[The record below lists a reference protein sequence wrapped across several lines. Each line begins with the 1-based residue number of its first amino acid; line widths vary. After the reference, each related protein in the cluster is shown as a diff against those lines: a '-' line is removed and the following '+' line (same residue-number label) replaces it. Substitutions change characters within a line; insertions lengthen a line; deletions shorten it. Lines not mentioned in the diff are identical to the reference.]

1 MKVLKRIGYIDSK
14 DLIKFASDETTSKL
28 KDDGIVVMSFFR
40 ASLCLSKHWM
50 VVEVLRKY
58 VVFMHQLTPNMI
70 VRLMYLYGSY
80 EAKVHMIMMNASTEC
95 INCTIR
101 RRLCLQTSC
110 ITILGATTLHI
121 INI

>member
-1 MKVLKRIGYIDSK
+1 VKVLKRIGYIDSK
-14 DLIKFASDETTSKL
+14 DLNKFASDETTSKL

-70 VRLMYLYGSY
+70 VRFMPY
-80 EAKVHMIMMNASTEC
+80 EAKVHMLMMNASTEC

-101 RRLCLQTSC
+101 RRLGLQTSC